1 MQVISAADPQWIFP
15 FTGLKPVQFRRLVR
29 LVAERGGERITDGR
43 PGRQW
48 ALGLPDRV
56 LLVATYWRTN
66 LTLRQLGPLVGVSYS
81 AAYRVIDTVGPL
93 LALTPAKRRRR
104 DQVAIVGGT
113 LIPPVTA
120 RSPLLEELP
129 VLHQPAGRDR
139 RGHPA
144 GHRPG
149 RPTARQPQ
157 RHGRLPDQH
166 DRRPARRTARPRRRR
181 LPGTP
186 RGRHPLPAA
195 GRRCSAARLEGGP
208 QHRARPHRAHP
219 GRNEDLEDPA

>member
-1 MQVISAADPQWIFP
+1 MAGCRSSPLLTLSGSSRSP
-15 FTGLKPVQFRRLVR
+15 GLKPVQFRRLVR

-113 LIPPVTA
+113 LIPT
-120 RSPLLEELP
+120 
-129 VLHQPAGRDR
+129 RDR
-139 RGHPA
+139 
-144 GHRPG
+144 
-149 RPTARQPQ
+149 T
-157 RHGRLPDQH
+157 L
-166 DRRPARRTARPRRRR
+166 
-181 LPGTP
+181 
-186 RGRHPLPAA
+186 AA
-195 GRRCSAARLEGGP
+195 ASKNYRYSTNL
-208 QHRARPHRAHP
+208 Q
-219 GRNEDLEDPA
+219 